1 MTDFLMDRPVNKKEN
16 GLTIEVVKAL
26 EKIGDR
32 ETADFLKRY
41 ARIRWWRPRKPQVE
55 LRTVAVAAI
64 ETIERK
70 HGDVVR
76 QH

>member
-1 MTDFLMDRPVNKKEN
+1 MDRPVNRKEN
-16 GLTIEVVKAL
+16 ELTIAVIKAL

-41 ARIRWWRPRKPQVE
+41 TRIKWWKSRKPQVE

-76 QH
+76 KH